1 MGKSTLFNAL
11 TASKNAEA
19 ANFPFCTIDP
29 NIGIV
34 DVVDERLDKLTE
46 LSKSKKKIYTNITF
60 VDIAGLVKGA
70 SKGEGLGNKFLSHI
84 REVDAIIHLV
94 RCFDSEKI
102 THVNS
107 KINPVED
114 LETIKTEI
122 ILSDIDII
130 QKKLEKGK
138 KKLLEEKQIKILEEK
153 LNQLNEGKEIFING
167 SDEKKFLSSLG
178 LLSIKP
184 KIIVCNVDEES
195 LANGNAFTKEVQNKY
210 SNEKVVTICADIED
224 QIMGL
229 DNSERE
235 TFMKEIGLNKTGLNQ
250 LIKEGY
256 ELLNLD
262 TFFTS
267 GPEESRAW
275 TVEKNTPAPKA
286 ASVIHTDFEKKFLTT
301 LGLLSI
307 KPKIIVCNV
316 DEESLATGNAFT
328 EDVKR
333 KYTAEKI
340 VTICADIEDQ
350 IMGLDNNERETFMKE
365 IGLNKTGLNQLI
377 KEGYDLLN
385 LDTFFTSGPEES
397 RAWTIEK
404 NTLAPQAASV
414 IHTDFEKNFIRAEAV
429 TCEDFIKFG
438 SAEKCKENG
447 KLRIEGKDYIVKDGD
462 VLYFRVNP

>member
-1 MGKSTLFNAL
+1 MGFKCGIVGLPNVGKSTLFNAL

-29 NIGIV
+29 NIGVV
-34 DVVDERLDKLTE
+34 DVVDIRLDQLAKL
-46 LSKSKKKIYTNITF
+46 SNSKKKIYTNITF

-107 KINPVED
+107 KINPADD

-122 ILSDIDII
+122 ILSDLDIV
-130 QKKLEKGK
+130 QKKLEKSK
-138 KKLLEEKQIKILEEK
+138 KKLLDEKEIKILNEK
-153 LNQLNEGKEIFING
+153 LNTLNKGEEAVINNI
-167 SDEKKFLSSLG
+167 EEEKFLHSIG

-184 KIIVCNVDEES
+184 KIIVCNVAEES
-195 LANGNAFTKEVQNKY
+195 LSKGNKY
-210 SNEKVVTICADIED
+210 TEMVKNKYPNEKIIHICADIED
-224 QIMGL
+224 QL
-229 DNSERE
+229 SSLEKNEKE
-235 TFMKEIGLNKTGLNQ
+235 TFMKEIGLNKTGLTQ

-256 ELLNLD
+256 DLLKLD

-275 TVEKNTPAPKA
+275 TV
-286 ASVIHTDFEKKFLTT
+286 
-301 LGLLSI
+301 
-307 KPKIIVCNV
+307 
-316 DEESLATGNAFT
+316 
-328 EDVKR
+328 R
-333 KYTAEKI
+333 
-340 VTICADIEDQ
+340 
-350 IMGLDNNERETFMKE
+350 
-365 IGLNKTGLNQLI
+365 
-377 KEGYDLLN
+377 
-385 LDTFFTSGPEES
+385 
-397 RAWTIEK
+397 K
-404 NTLAPQAASV
+404 NTLAPKAASV

-429 TCEDFIKFG
+429 SCEDFIKYG
-438 SAEKCKENG
+438 STEKCKESG

>member
-1 MGKSTLFNAL
+1 MGFKCGIVGLPNVGKSTLFNAL

-34 DVVDERLDKLTE
+34 DVIDDRLDQ
-46 LSKSKKKIYTNITF
+46 LSKLSNSKKRIYTNITF

-94 RCFDSEKI
+94 RCFESDQI

-122 ILSDIDII
+122 ILSDIDVI
-130 QKKLEKGK
+130 QKKLDKGK
-138 KKLLEEKQIKILEEK
+138 KKLLDEKEIKILEEK
-153 LNQLNEGKEIFING
+153 LSQLNEGNEVTSNDQAEI
-167 SDEKKFLSSLG
+167 KFLSNLG

-195 LANGNAFTKEVQNKY
+195 LAEGNVFTKSVKETHP
-210 SNEKVVTICADIED
+210 NEKVVTICADIED

-229 DNSERE
+229 DKNERE
-235 TFMKEIGLNKTGLNQ
+235 IFMKEIGLSKTGLNQ

-275 TVEKNTPAPKA
+275 TVK
-286 ASVIHTDFEKKFLTT
+286 
-301 LGLLSI
+301 
-307 KPKIIVCNV
+307 
-316 DEESLATGNAFT
+316 
-328 EDVKR
+328 
-333 KYTAEKI
+333 
-340 VTICADIEDQ
+340 
-350 IMGLDNNERETFMKE
+350 
-365 IGLNKTGLNQLI
+365 
-377 KEGYDLLN
+377 
-385 LDTFFTSGPEES
+385 
-397 RAWTIEK
+397 K
-404 NTLAPQAASV
+404 NTLAPKAASV
-414 IHTDFEKNFIRAEAV
+414 IHTDFEKNFIRAETV
-429 TCEDFIKFG
+429 TCEDFIKYG

>member
-1 MGKSTLFNAL
+1 MGFKCGIVGLPNVGKSTLFNAL

-34 DVVDERLDKLTE
+34 DVVDDRLDQ
-46 LSKSKKKIYTNITF
+46 LSKLSNSKKKIYTNITF

-94 RCFDSEKI
+94 RCFESDKI

-107 KINPVED
+107 EINPVND

-138 KKLLEEKQIKILEEK
+138 KKLLGEKEISILQKKLEQ
-153 LNQLNEGKEIFING
+153 LNQNKDVTIEN
-167 SDEKKFLSSLG
+167 DEESKFLSFIG

-184 KIIVCNVDEES
+184 KIIVCNVDEKS
-195 LANGNAFTKEVQNKY
+195 LATGNKFTQSIKSKY
-210 SNEKVVTICADIED
+210 SEEKIVNICADIED
-224 QIMGL
+224 QIMSL
-229 DNSERE
+229 DKSEKE
-235 TFMKEIGLNKTGLNQ
+235 IFMREIGLNKTGLNK

-256 ELLNLD
+256 ELL
-262 TFFTS
+262 T
-267 GPEESRAW
+267 
-275 TVEKNTPAPKA
+275 
-286 ASVIHTDFEKKFLTT
+286 
-301 LGLLSI
+301 
-307 KPKIIVCNV
+307 
-316 DEESLATGNAFT
+316 
-328 EDVKR
+328 
-333 KYTAEKI
+333 
-340 VTICADIEDQ
+340 
-350 IMGLDNNERETFMKE
+350 
-365 IGLNKTGLNQLI
+365 
-377 KEGYDLLN
+377 

-397 RAWTIEK
+397 RAWTIK
-404 NTLAPQAASV
+404 RNTLAPKAASV

>member
-1 MGKSTLFNAL
+1 MGFKCGIVGLPNVGKSTLFNAL

-29 NIGIV
+29 NIGVV
-34 DVVDERLDKLTE
+34 DVVDKRLDLLSK

-94 RCFDSEKI
+94 RCFESDKI

-107 KINPVED
+107 KIDPSND

-138 KKLLEEKQIKILEEK
+138 KKLLNKKEIEVLEKKLEQ
-153 LNQLNEGKEIFING
+153 LNQNKDTTINNE
-167 SDEKKFLSSLG
+167 DENKFLSTVG

-184 KIIVCNVDEES
+184 KIIVCNVDEGSLTKGNKFTES
-195 LANGNAFTKEVQNKY
+195 IKSKY
-210 SNEKVVTICADIED
+210 PNEKIVNICADIED

-229 DNSERE
+229 DKNEKE

-250 LIKEGY
+250 LIREGY
-256 ELLNLD
+256 DLLKLD

-275 TVEKNTPAPKA
+275 TVK
-286 ASVIHTDFEKKFLTT
+286 
-301 LGLLSI
+301 
-307 KPKIIVCNV
+307 
-316 DEESLATGNAFT
+316 
-328 EDVKR
+328 
-333 KYTAEKI
+333 
-340 VTICADIEDQ
+340 
-350 IMGLDNNERETFMKE
+350 
-365 IGLNKTGLNQLI
+365 
-377 KEGYDLLN
+377 
-385 LDTFFTSGPEES
+385 
-397 RAWTIEK
+397 K
-404 NTLAPQAASV
+404 NTLAPKAASV

-429 TCEDFIKFG
+429 TCEEFIKFG

>member
-1 MGKSTLFNAL
+1 MGFKCGIVGLPNVGKSTLFNAL

-34 DVVDERLDKLTE
+34 DVIDERLDKLAK
-46 LSKSKKKIYTNITF
+46 LSNSKKKIYTNITF

-107 KINPVED
+107 KINPADD

-122 ILSDIDII
+122 ILSDLGII

-138 KKLLEEKQIKILEEK
+138 KKLLSDKEIKILEEK
-153 LNQLNEGKEIFING
+153 LVFLNKGEEAKLN
-167 SDEKKFLSSLG
+167 DEKEEEFLSSIG

-184 KIIVCNVDEES
+184 KIIVCNLDEENLS
-195 LANGNAFTKEVQNKY
+195 SGNNYTFQVEKKY
-210 SNEKVVTICADIED
+210 PNEKIINICADIED
-224 QIMGL
+224 QLSGL
-229 DNSERE
+229 DKVEKEN
-235 TFMKEIGLNKTGLNQ
+235 FMQEIGLNKTGLNK
-250 LIKEGY
+250 LVKEGY
-256 ELLNLD
+256 DLLKLD

-275 TVEKNTPAPKA
+275 TVRKNTTAPK
-286 ASVIHTDFEKKFLTT
+286 
-301 LGLLSI
+301 
-307 KPKIIVCNV
+307 
-316 DEESLATGNAFT
+316 
-328 EDVKR
+328 
-333 KYTAEKI
+333 
-340 VTICADIEDQ
+340 
-350 IMGLDNNERETFMKE
+350 
-365 IGLNKTGLNQLI
+365 
-377 KEGYDLLN
+377 
-385 LDTFFTSGPEES
+385 
-397 RAWTIEK
+397 
-404 NTLAPQAASV
+404 AASV
-414 IHTDFEKNFIRAEAV
+414 IHTDFEKNFIRAETV
-429 TCEDFIKFG
+429 TCEDFIKYG

>member
-1 MGKSTLFNAL
+1 MGFKCGIVGLPNVGKSTLFNAL

-34 DVVDERLDKLTE
+34 DVVDKRLDKLTK
-46 LSKSKKKIYTNITF
+46 LSNSKKKIYTNITF

-84 REVDAIIHLV
+84 REVDAIVHLV
-94 RCFDSEKI
+94 RCFESDKI

-107 KINPVED
+107 SINPVED

-122 ILSDIDII
+122 ILSDLDIV

-138 KKLLEEKQIKILEEK
+138 KKLLQEKEVKILEEK
-153 LNQLNEGKEIFING
+153 LKQLNEGKEAIIK
-167 SDEKKFLSSLG
+167 DE
-178 LLSIKP
+178 
-184 KIIVCNVDEES
+184 N
-195 LANGNAFTKEVQNKY
+195 
-210 SNEKVVTICADIED
+210 
-224 QIMGL
+224 
-229 DNSERE
+229 
-235 TFMKEIGLNKTGLNQ
+235 
-250 LIKEGY
+250 
-256 ELLNLD
+256 
-262 TFFTS
+262 
-267 GPEESRAW
+267 
-275 TVEKNTPAPKA
+275 
-286 ASVIHTDFEKKFLTT
+286 EKKFLTT

-316 DEESLATGNAFT
+316 DEANLATGNTFT
-328 EDVKR
+328 ESIKK
-333 KYTAEKI
+333 KYSNEKI

-350 IMGLDNNERETFMKE
+350 IMGLDNDERETFMKD

-397 RAWTIEK
+397 RAWTVKK
-404 NTLAPQAASV
+404 NTLAPKAASV
-414 IHTDFEKNFIRAEAV
+414 IHTDFEKNFIRAETV

>member
-1 MGKSTLFNAL
+1 MGFKCGIVGLPNVGKSTLFNAL
-11 TASKNAEA
+11 TNSNKAQAE
-19 ANFPFCTIDP
+19 NFPFCTIDP

-34 DVVDERLDKLTE
+34 DVVDERLDKLAK
-46 LSKSKKKIYTNITF
+46 LSNSKKKIYTNITF

-107 KINPVED
+107 KINPADD

-122 ILSDIDII
+122 ILSDLGII

-138 KKLLEEKQIKILEEK
+138 KKLLEDKEIKILEEK
-153 LNQLNEGKEIFING
+153 LNQLDKNQEVKINNEEEN
-167 SDEKKFLSSLG
+167 KFLSNIG

-184 KIIVCNVDEES
+184 KIIVCNVDEENLS
-195 LANGNAFTKEVQNKY
+195 KGNQYTEEVQNKY
-210 SNEKVVTICADIED
+210 PNEKIIKICADIED
-224 QIMGL
+224 QLSSL
-229 DNSERE
+229 DKNEKE
-235 TFMKEIGLNKTGLNQ
+235 AFMQ
-250 LIKEGY
+250 
-256 ELLNLD
+256 D
-262 TFFTS
+262 
-267 GPEESRAW
+267 
-275 TVEKNTPAPKA
+275 
-286 ASVIHTDFEKKFLTT
+286 
-301 LGLLSI
+301 
-307 KPKIIVCNV
+307 
-316 DEESLATGNAFT
+316 
-328 EDVKR
+328 
-333 KYTAEKI
+333 
-340 VTICADIEDQ
+340 
-350 IMGLDNNERETFMKE
+350 

-377 KEGYDLLN
+377 KEGYDLLK

-397 RAWTIEK
+397 RAWTVRK
-404 NTLAPQAASV
+404 NTIAPKAASV

-429 TCEDFIKFG
+429 SCEDFIKYG

>member
-1 MGKSTLFNAL
+1 MGFKCGIVGLPNVGKSTLFNAL

-34 DVVDERLDKLTE
+34 DVIDERLDKLTK
-46 LSKSKKKIYTNITF
+46 LSNSKKKIYTNITF

-84 REVDAIIHLV
+84 REVDAIIHLL
-94 RCFDSEKI
+94 RCFDSDKI

-107 KINPVED
+107 KVNPVED

-122 ILSDIDII
+122 ILSDLEIV

-138 KKLLEEKQIKILEEK
+138 KKLLQEKEVKILEEK
-153 LNQLNEGKEIFING
+153 LKQLNEGKEATIKNEY
-167 SDEKKFLSSLG
+167 EKRFLNTLG
-178 LLSIKP
+178 LLTIKP

-195 LANGNAFTKEVQNKY
+195 LVKGNAFTTSIKKKY
-210 SNEKVVTICADIED
+210 SN
-224 QIMGL
+224 
-229 DNSERE
+229 
-235 TFMKEIGLNKTGLNQ
+235 
-250 LIKEGY
+250 
-256 ELLNLD
+256 
-262 TFFTS
+262 
-267 GPEESRAW
+267 
-275 TVEKNTPAPKA
+275 
-286 ASVIHTDFEKKFLTT
+286 
-301 LGLLSI
+301 
-307 KPKIIVCNV
+307 
-316 DEESLATGNAFT
+316 
-328 EDVKR
+328 
-333 KYTAEKI
+333 EKI

-377 KEGYDLLN
+377 KEGYDLLS

-397 RAWTIEK
+397 RAWTVEK
-404 NTLAPQAASV
+404 NTLAPKAASV

>member
-1 MGKSTLFNAL
+1 MGFKCGIVGLPNVCKSTLFNAL

-34 DVVDERLDKLTE
+34 DVVDERLDQLAKL
-46 LSKSKKKIYTNITF
+46 SSSKKKIYTNITF

-107 KINPVED
+107 KISPSSD

-122 ILSDIDII
+122 VLSDLDIV

-138 KKLLEEKQIKILEEK
+138 KKLLENKEIKILEEK
-153 LNQLNEGKEIFING
+153 LNQLDKNQEVKINNEEEN
-167 SDEKKFLSSLG
+167 KFLSSIG

-184 KIIVCNVDEES
+184 KIIVCNVDEENLS
-195 LANGNAFTKEVQNKY
+195 KGNQYTEEVQNKY
-210 SNEKVVTICADIED
+210 PNEKIIKICADIED
-224 QIMGL
+224 QLSGL
-229 DNSERE
+229 DKNEKE
-235 TFMKEIGLNKTGLNQ
+235 AFMQ
-250 LIKEGY
+250 
-256 ELLNLD
+256 D
-262 TFFTS
+262 
-267 GPEESRAW
+267 
-275 TVEKNTPAPKA
+275 
-286 ASVIHTDFEKKFLTT
+286 
-301 LGLLSI
+301 
-307 KPKIIVCNV
+307 
-316 DEESLATGNAFT
+316 
-328 EDVKR
+328 
-333 KYTAEKI
+333 
-340 VTICADIEDQ
+340 
-350 IMGLDNNERETFMKE
+350 

-377 KEGYDLLN
+377 KEGYDLLK

-397 RAWTIEK
+397 RAWTVRK
-404 NTLAPQAASV
+404 NTIAPKAASV

-429 TCEDFIKFG
+429 SCEDFIKYG

>member
-1 MGKSTLFNAL
+1 MGFKCGIVGLPNVGKSTLFNAL

-34 DVVDERLDKLTE
+34 DVVDERLDQLTKL
-46 LSKSKKKIYTNITF
+46 SNSKKKIYTNITF

-84 REVDAIIHLV
+84 REVDAIVHLV
-94 RCFDSEKI
+94 RCFESDKI

-107 KINPVED
+107 KINPLDD

-122 ILSDIDII
+122 ILSDLDIV

-138 KKLLEEKQIKILEEK
+138 KKLLEEKEVKILEDK
-153 LNQLNEGKEIFING
+153 LSQLNDGKEVVPNNK
-167 SDEKKFLSSLG
+167 EEEKFLTTLG

-195 LANGNAFTKEVQNKY
+195 LAKGNSYTESVKKNY
-210 SNEKVVTICADIED
+210 SEEKVVTICADIED
-224 QIMGL
+224 QIMSL
-229 DNSERE
+229 DNDERE

-275 TVEKNTPAPKA
+275 TIEKNTPAPKA
-286 ASVIHTDFEKKFLTT
+286 ASVIHTDFEK
-301 LGLLSI
+301 
-307 KPKIIVCNV
+307 
-316 DEESLATGNAFT
+316 
-328 EDVKR
+328 
-333 KYTAEKI
+333 
-340 VTICADIEDQ
+340 
-350 IMGLDNNERETFMKE
+350 
-365 IGLNKTGLNQLI
+365 
-377 KEGYDLLN
+377 
-385 LDTFFTSGPEES
+385 
-397 RAWTIEK
+397 
-404 NTLAPQAASV
+404 
-414 IHTDFEKNFIRAEAV
+414 NFIRAETV
-429 TCEDFIKFG
+429 TCEDFVKYG

>member
-1 MGKSTLFNAL
+1 MGFKCGIVGLPNVGKSTLFNAL

-34 DVVDERLDKLTE
+34 DVIDERLDKLSK
-46 LSKSKKKIYTNITF
+46 LSNSKKKIYTNITF

-94 RCFDSEKI
+94 RCFESDSI

-107 KINPVED
+107 EINPIND

-122 ILSDIDII
+122 ILSDIDIV

-138 KKLLEEKQIKILEEK
+138 KKILSEKEVNILEKK
-153 LNQLNEGKEIFING
+153 LKLLNEGF
-167 SDEKKFLSSLG
+167 DENVDEDEENKFLSSIG

-184 KIIVCNVDEES
+184 KIIVCNVDEVGVSE
-195 LANGNAFTKEVQNKY
+195 GNKFTKSVISKY
-210 SNEKVVTICADIED
+210 SNEIIVNICADIDD

-229 DNSERE
+229 DKNEQE
-235 TFMKEIGLNKTGLNQ
+235 TFMQEIGLKKTGLNR

-256 ELLNLD
+256 DLLELD

-275 TVEKNTPAPKA
+275 TVK
-286 ASVIHTDFEKKFLTT
+286 
-301 LGLLSI
+301 
-307 KPKIIVCNV
+307 
-316 DEESLATGNAFT
+316 
-328 EDVKR
+328 
-333 KYTAEKI
+333 
-340 VTICADIEDQ
+340 
-350 IMGLDNNERETFMKE
+350 
-365 IGLNKTGLNQLI
+365 
-377 KEGYDLLN
+377 
-385 LDTFFTSGPEES
+385 
-397 RAWTIEK
+397 K
-404 NTLAPQAASV
+404 NTLAPKAASV
-414 IHTDFEKNFIRAEAV
+414 IHTDFEKNFIRAETV